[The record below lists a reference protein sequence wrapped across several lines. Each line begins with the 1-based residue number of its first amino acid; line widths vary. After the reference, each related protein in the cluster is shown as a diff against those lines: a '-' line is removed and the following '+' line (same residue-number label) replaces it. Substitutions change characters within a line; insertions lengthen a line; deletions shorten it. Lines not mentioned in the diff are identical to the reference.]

1 MQLPKLIFLHK
12 LITRLKRPT
21 LRVFFRY
28 VDLKKKRIGYPSVMN
43 FEGQSGSGSQ
53 EIYDHFAKFME
64 RTYANEPWPWVS
76 SHPEPDYVSD
86 EPPFVS
92 LQFTV

>member
-53 EIYDHFAKFME
+53 EIY
-64 RTYANEPWPWVS
+64 ANEPWPWVS